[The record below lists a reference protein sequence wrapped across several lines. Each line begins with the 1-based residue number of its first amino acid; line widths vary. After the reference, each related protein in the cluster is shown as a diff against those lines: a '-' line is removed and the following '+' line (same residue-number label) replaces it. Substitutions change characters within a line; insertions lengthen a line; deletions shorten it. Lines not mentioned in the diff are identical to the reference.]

1 MDRKNNG
8 KVALVTGAST
18 GIGAELAKRF
28 AEGGFDLVLVARSRD
43 KLERLA
49 EEVRERFGISVRIV
63 VKDLSDPAACDE
75 LIRELEEAGVEVHAL
90 VNNAGIGVYGPFIE
104 TDWEREREMIR
115 LNMEALTRL
124 TKAFLPGML
133 RRGEGKILNVAST
146 AAFQPGPLMAVY
158 YASKA
163 YVLSF
168 TEAIAEE
175 LRGTGVTVTALCPG
189 PTRTEFGSRAG
200 FGTSKLFQRGEM
212 DAETVAREGYRGL
225 ISGRRVVIPG
235 LSNRLLVG
243 SVRFFPRGLIAKI
256 MKRIQKTREGKGGE

>member
-1 MDRKNNG
+1 MNREKHG
-8 KVALVTGAST
+8 HLALITGASS
-18 GIGAELAKRF
+18 GIGAELAQCF

-49 EEVRERFGISVRIV
+49 EELRGRFDRSVQVIV
-63 VKDLSDPAACDE
+63 QDLSDPAATEE
-75 LIRELEEAGVEVHAL
+75 LIRKLESRGIEVRVL
-90 VNNAGIGVYGPFIE
+90 VNNAGVGVYGPFLE

-115 LNMEALTRL
+115 LNMETLTRL
-124 TKAFLPGML
+124 TKALLPGMV

-189 PTRTEFGSRAG
+189 PTRTAFGSRAG
-200 FGTSKLFQRGEM
+200 FGTSKVFQYGEM
-212 DAETVAREGYRGL
+212 DAATVAREGYRGL
-225 ISGRRVVIPG
+225 MAGRKVVIPG
-235 LSNRLLVG
+235 LSNRLLTG
-243 SVRFFPRGLIAKI
+243 SVRVLPRGWVARIMEKI
-256 MKRIQKTREGKGGE
+256 QRTRNKGGG

>member
-75 LIRELEEAGVEVHAL
+75 LIRELEEAGAEVHAL

-104 TDWEREREMIR
+104 TDWVAEGGITAIQASSEVTD
-115 LNMEALTRL
+115 L
-124 TKAFLPGML
+124 LP
-133 RRGEGKILNVAST
+133 
-146 AAFQPGPLMAVY
+146 P
-158 YASKA
+158 
-163 YVLSF
+163 
-168 TEAIAEE
+168 
-175 LRGTGVTVTALCPG
+175 
-189 PTRTEFGSRAG
+189 
-200 FGTSKLFQRGEM
+200 
-212 DAETVAREGYRGL
+212 DAELVQRYYLPATPDGPVGL
-225 ISGRRVVIPG
+225 VVERYESVI
-235 LSNRLLVG
+235 LANRLAGQPLLWDGSLIVVYQQAIPDESTDSEAEPLV
-243 SVRFFPRGLIAKI
+243 
-256 MKRIQKTREGKGGE
+256 TRVSISAGTDVIGQ

>member
-1 MDRKNNG
+1 MNREKRG
-8 KVALVTGAST
+8 KVAMITGAST

-49 EEVRERFGISVRIV
+49 EEMKKRFDISVQVI
-63 VKDLSDPAACDE
+63 VKDLSDPAATEE
-75 LIRELEEAGVEVHAL
+75 LIRKLESEDIRVHVL
-90 VNNAGIGVYGPFIE
+90 VNNAGVGVYGPFLE

-124 TKAFLPGML
+124 TKAFLPGMIQ
-133 RRGEGKILNVAST
+133 RGEGKILNVAST

-189 PTRTEFGSRAG
+189 PTRTAFGERAG
-200 FGTSKLFQRGEM
+200 FGTSKVFQYGEM

-225 ISGRRVVIPG
+225 LAGKKVVIPG
-235 LSNRLLVG
+235 LSNRLLIG
-243 SVRFFPRGLIAKI
+243 MVRLLPRRLITGI
-256 MKRIQKTREGKGGE
+256 MGRIQQTRGKSYR